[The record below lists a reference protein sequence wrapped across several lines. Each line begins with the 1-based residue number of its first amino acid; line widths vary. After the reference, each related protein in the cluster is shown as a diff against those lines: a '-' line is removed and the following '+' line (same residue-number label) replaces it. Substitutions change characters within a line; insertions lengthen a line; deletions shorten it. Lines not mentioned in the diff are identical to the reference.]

1 MRQIAPAVFALCLC
15 LQSVCTAGPDLA
27 AARQA
32 IAARRDAEARALLL
46 PLIAAQPAD
55 AESLYLLGACESRLS
70 ELAPAV
76 EHLAAAV
83 ALAPDNADYQSAYGN
98 ACLRHANKTR
108 SLALTKRGL
117 AALQRAVELAPDCL
131 EAREGLYG
139 FYSRAPWFVG
149 GDSAKAAAQL
159 AEIERLDTGRALAL
173 RVGHQLHRK
182 AYAEAFA
189 LCEAALR
196 ADPRDPSALLALG
209 QTAAQSGERLDRGAE
224 ALETCLALPE
234 KTAGLDRA
242 EVRYRL
248 AQIRSRQG
256 NPAAARAEAQAALA
270 LSPDHVGA
278 KTLLAQVP

>member
-1 MRQIAPAVFALCLC
+1 MRLPAIAAVLCLC
-15 LQSVCTAGPDLA
+15 LQTVGTAGPDLT

-32 IAARRDAEARALLL
+32 IDARRDADARALLQ
-46 PLIAAQPAD
+46 PLVATQPAD
-55 AESLYLLGACESRLS
+55 AEVLYLLGACEARLNA
-70 ELAPAV
+70 LAPAV

-83 ALAPDNADYQSAYGN
+83 ALAPDNADYLSAYGN
-98 ACLRHANKTR
+98 TCLRHANKTR

-139 FYSRAPWFVG
+139 FYDRAPWFVG
-149 GDSAKAAAQL
+149 GDSTKAAAQL
-159 AEIERLDTGRALAL
+159 AEIERIDAGRALAL

-196 ADPRDPSALLALG
+196 TDPRDAAALFALG

-224 ALETCLALPE
+224 ALEVCLALPE
-234 KTAGLDRA
+234 KPAGLDRA

-248 AQIRSRQG
+248 AQVRWRQG

-270 LSPDHVGA
+270 LSPDHAGA

>member
-1 MRQIAPAVFALCLC
+1 MRLPALAVVLCLC
-15 LQSVCTAGPDLA
+15 LQTVGTAGPDLT

-32 IAARRDAEARALLL
+32 IDARRDAEARALLQ
-46 PLIAAQPAD
+46 PLVAVQPAD
-55 AESLYLLGACESRLS
+55 AEVLYLLGACEARLNA
-70 ELAPAV
+70 LAPAV

-83 ALAPDNADYQSAYGN
+83 ALAPDNADYLSAYGN
-98 ACLRHANKTR
+98 TCLRHANKTR

-139 FYSRAPWFVG
+139 FYDRAPWFVG
-149 GDSAKAAAQL
+149 GDSTKAAAQL
-159 AEIERLDTGRALAL
+159 AEIERIDAGRALAL

-196 ADPRDPSALLALG
+196 TDPRDAAALFALG
-209 QTAAQSGERLDRGAE
+209 QTAAQSGERLDHGDE
-224 ALETCLALPE
+224 ALEVCLALPE

-248 AQIRSRQG
+248 AQVRWRQG

-270 LSPDHVGA
+270 LSPDHAGA
-278 KTLLAQVP
+278 KTLLAQLP

>member
-1 MRQIAPAVFALCLC
+1 MRLPALAVILCLC
-15 LQSVCTAGPDLA
+15 LQTVGTAGPDLT

-32 IAARRDAEARALLL
+32 IDARRDADARALLQ
-46 PLIAAQPAD
+46 PLVATQPAD
-55 AESLYLLGACESRLS
+55 AEVLYLLGACEARLNA
-70 ELAPAV
+70 LAPAV

-83 ALAPDNADYQSAYGN
+83 ALAPDNAGYLSAYGN
-98 ACLRHANKTR
+98 TCLRHANKTR

-139 FYSRAPWFVG
+139 FYDRAPWFVG

-159 AEIERLDTGRALAL
+159 AEIERIDAGRALAL

-196 ADPRDPSALLALG
+196 ADPRDAAALFALG
-209 QTAAQSGERLDRGAE
+209 QTAAQCGERLDRGAE
-224 ALETCLALPE
+224 ALESCLALPE

-248 AQIRSRQG
+248 AQVRWRQG
-256 NPAAARAEAQAALA
+256 NPAAARSAAQAALA

-278 KTLLAQVP
+278 KTLLAQLP

>member
-1 MRQIAPAVFALCLC
+1 MRLPALAVILCLC
-15 LQSVCTAGPDLA
+15 LQTVGTAGPDLT

-32 IAARRDAEARALLL
+32 IDARRDADARALLQ
-46 PLIAAQPAD
+46 PLVAVQPAD
-55 AESLYLLGACESRLS
+55 AEVLYLLGACEARLNA
-70 ELAPAV
+70 LAPAV

-83 ALAPDNADYQSAYGN
+83 ALAPDNADYLSAYGN
-98 ACLRHANKTR
+98 TCLRHANKTR

-139 FYSRAPWFVG
+139 FYDRAPWFVG

-159 AEIERLDTGRALAL
+159 AEIERIDAGRALAL

-196 ADPRDPSALLALG
+196 ADPRDAAALFALG
-209 QTAAQSGERLDRGAE
+209 QTAAQCGERLDRGAE
-224 ALETCLALPE
+224 ALESCLALPE

-248 AQIRSRQG
+248 AQVRWRQG
-256 NPAAARAEAQAALA
+256 NPAAARSAAQAALA
-270 LSPDHVGA
+270 LSPDHAGA
-278 KTLLAQVP
+278 KTLLAQLP

>member
-1 MRQIAPAVFALCLC
+1 MRLPALAAAAFCLC
-15 LQSVCTAGPDLA
+15 LHSVGTAGPDLA

-32 IAARRDAEARALLL
+32 IDARHDTEARTLLL
-46 PLIAAQPAD
+46 PLVAAQPAD
-55 AESLYLLGACESRLS
+55 AEALYLLGTCEARLGA
-70 ELAPAV
+70 LAPSV

-108 SLALTKRGL
+108 SLALTERGL
-117 AALQRAVELAPDCL
+117 AALQKAVAVAPGCL

-139 FYSRAPWFVG
+139 FYDRAPWFVG
-149 GDSAKAAAQL
+149 GDSAKAAEQL
-159 AEIERLDTGRALAL
+159 AAIERIDAGRALAL

-189 LCEAALR
+189 LCEAALG
-196 ADPRDPSALLALG
+196 ADPRDAAALFSLG
-209 QTAAQSGERLDRGAE
+209 KTAAQSGERLDRGAE
-224 ALETCLALPE
+224 VLEACLALPE

-270 LSPDHVGA
+270 LSPDHAGA
-278 KTLLAQVP
+278 QTLLAQLP

>member
-1 MRQIAPAVFALCLC
+1 MRLPALAVILCLC
-15 LQSVCTAGPDLA
+15 LQTVGTAGPDLT

-32 IAARRDAEARALLL
+32 IDARRDAEARALLQ
-46 PLIAAQPAD
+46 PLVATQPAD
-55 AESLYLLGACESRLS
+55 AEVLYLLGACEARRNA
-70 ELAPAV
+70 LAPAV

-83 ALAPDNADYQSAYGN
+83 ALAPDNADYLSAYGN
-98 ACLRHANKTR
+98 TCLRHANKTR

-139 FYSRAPWFVG
+139 FYDRAPWFVG
-149 GDSAKAAAQL
+149 GDSTKAAAQL
-159 AEIERLDTGRALAL
+159 AEIERIDAGRALAL

-196 ADPRDPSALLALG
+196 ADPRDAAALFALG

-224 ALETCLALPE
+224 ALESCLALPE

-248 AQIRSRQG
+248 AQVRWRQG

-270 LSPDHVGA
+270 LSPDHAGA
-278 KTLLAQVP
+278 QTLLAQLP